1 MKAKTPLEYKLLI
14 NSILRQ
20 NLFTKWHIYIYI
32 VCLRDKLSY
41 ISKKRLSEA
50 VRELQP
56 IYWIFFMIF
65 TGKHSLDGSNY
76 LIQQSNN
83 EPGQAKFMDAIPLVN
98 KLIQDCLYLNY
109 SDSQNKI

>member
-1 MKAKTPLEYKLLI
+1 
-14 NSILRQ
+14 
-20 NLFTKWHIYIYI
+20 
-32 VCLRDKLSY
+32 
-41 ISKKRLSEA
+41 

-76 LIQQSNN
+76 LIQQSN